1 MSKLVL
7 ASLALIAGVVCA
19 TTTVVHAQ
27 QVPIPTTAADVP
39 ERIIQMQH
47 QERIDE
53 LHGAQGA
60 VAFSTSITCRGRWAG
75 HRRASA
81 FAGSH
86 VRGEH

>member
-53 LHGAQGA
+53 LHGAQRGGG
-60 VAFSTSITCRGRWAG
+60 ILDLGHLHGRWVG
-75 HRRASA
+75 HCRASA

-86 VRGEH
+86 VRSEH